1 MEPIIF
7 IYPFT
12 IEGYDV
18 TITIEF
24 FPHIIVLEDSSPE
37 PWKMSLKMWIL
48 SLICETANS

>member
-7 IYPFT
+7 IYAFT

-24 FPHIIVLEDSSPE
+24 FFHIIVLKDSSPE
-37 PWKMSLKMWIL
+37 PVNDEFENIDTYLNL
-48 SLICETANS
+48 